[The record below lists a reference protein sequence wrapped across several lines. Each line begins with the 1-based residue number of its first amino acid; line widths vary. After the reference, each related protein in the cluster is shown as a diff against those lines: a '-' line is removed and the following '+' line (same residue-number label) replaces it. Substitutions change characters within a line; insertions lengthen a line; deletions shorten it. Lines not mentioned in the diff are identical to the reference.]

1 LNGKRAPFSFRVK
14 NATDIFYESAAYIKT
29 LAGVPLLVVCSNTT
43 SVVVTG
49 AKATVW
55 RSSRVSQLARELLAR
70 RIGAKTMKSM
80 VLAIFT
86 LIAVATSASASPGQ
100 EKDQSQKSPAKQ
112 KQSEKTA
119 SMTGCVD
126 QQEGRY
132 VLTDD
137 RHLAPIADLE
147 ADGFPTEGFAKHVGH
162 KVTVRGTNTAN
173 GSRPLFKVRTVE
185 TLSETCAP
193 QPAPQGR
200 K

>member
-1 LNGKRAPFSFRVK
+1 MKR
-14 NATDIFYESAAYIKT
+14 I
-29 LAGVPLLVVCSNTT
+29 
-43 SVVVTG
+43 
-49 AKATVW
+49 
-55 RSSRVSQLARELLAR
+55 
-70 RIGAKTMKSM
+70 
-80 VLAIFT
+80 VLAVFT
-86 LIAVATSASASPGQ
+86 VIAVAISASASPGQ
-100 EKDQSQKSPAKQ
+100 NQDQSQKQPSKQ
-112 KQSEKTA
+112 KKEEKTA

-137 RHLAPIADLE
+137 RSLAPIADLQ

-162 KVTVRGTNTAN
+162 KVTVRGINTAN

-193 QPAPQGR
+193 QPAPQG